1 MLTSFS
7 LRAREAIA
15 HRVLQKEPNPRSL
28 GGVEGS
34 RDPIAPQSVILKAYL
49 SFIRSL
55 ECNGWHD
62 VEDEC
67 SKSAHKRARID
78 DPNNDWSKEISSLN
92 TPYGGQQQT
101 DGLLH
106 EEISTHRKN
115 IFNETWRALFKS
127 RWPHGIKQITA
138 SSEDGEAKYVCNRHS
153 KDWQYVYWETH
164 LQNCID
170 EVAAVAVL
178 PTFQGNIGSVKISE
192 GYSCYDHIIKANWT
206 ANSYDNV
213 AERFC
218 LEIASYIN
226 LFFEEL
232 NQKVMYELLS
242 FINNT
247 VVAVSLCY
255 RSQCTLKSACHKLTP
270 CCISQI
276 DGVCKILNQNKE
288 TLISLEFLHCKLSM
302 DLLNDICGSL
312 YTESAHSIMCLSI
325 KSSSILFD
333 QVRHSANGFL
343 SFLASRRSFCSLDVS
358 HSGLEPTFAR
368 MILDTLISS
377 SSNISALELSDN
389 RISGWL
395 APHAAAG
402 SASVCSNSN
411 NCLGLLQVL
420 NLRGN
425 GLGREDAEDLKST
438 FMYMPNLKHLDIS
451 DNPLEDDGVW
461 ALVSYF
467 TEHPEFSVDH
477 MNMENCGISGVGVV
491 GILDGLSM
499 LGKPFRSLSIAHNSL
514 GRSVAV
520 PLSTFLS
527 KCRVQRL
534 NIEATGLGPSGFNDL
549 EKALPSGLALEY
561 LNISKNRGRLST
573 ALFLSKLLVHS
584 PGLVEVDAG
593 YNFMPI
599 ESVSII
605 HAALKASKG
614 KLKRVDLTGNMH
626 LFKSPVISDLDE
638 FHHEGEPIVVLSL
651 SLTSMTPHDDD
662 P

>member
-1 MLTSFS
+1 MRKSES
-7 LRAREAIA
+7 LLLLCTKIVTLNIINGDYDCTNVFELPPDLFDFLVIHLPPLALEKL
-15 HRVLQKEPNPRSL
+15 HKVLNATGQ
-28 GGVEGS
+28 
-34 RDPIAPQSVILKAYL
+34 
-49 SFIRSL
+49 SL

-78 DPNNDWSKEISSLN
+78 DPNNDRK
-92 TPYGGQQQT
+92 
-101 DGLLH
+101 
-106 EEISTHRKN
+106 ISTHRKN

-178 PTFQGNIGSVKISE
+178 PTFQGNIGAVKISDAILE
-192 GYSCYDHIIKANWT
+192 HIGCRKGQDHSAYDYSTLSYHCQQFGCYARYLKLQNVFCAPETCVLLRNSKLHQLVFRGIK
-206 ANSYDNV
+206 S
-213 AERFC
+213 
-218 LEIASYIN
+218 
-226 LFFEEL
+226 
-232 NQKVMYELLS
+232 K
-242 FINNT
+242 
-247 VVAVSLCY
+247 
-255 RSQCTLKSACHKLTP
+255 SQV
-270 CCISQI
+270 
-276 DGVCKILNQNKE
+276 DGICKILNQNKE

-302 DLLNDICGSL
+302 DVLSDICGSL

-325 KSSSILFD
+325 KSSGILFD
-333 QVRHSANGFL
+333 QVCHSPTGFL

-411 NCLGLLQVL
+411 NCLRLLQVL

-438 FMYMPNLKHLDIS
+438 FMYMPNLKRLDIS

-467 TEHPEFSVDH
+467 TEHPEFSVDD

-491 GILDGLSM
+491 GILDGLST

-514 GRSVAV
+514 GRSMAV

-534 NIEATGLGPSGFNDL
+534 NIEATGLGPSGFDDL

-626 LFKSPVISDLDE
+626 LFKSPVISVLDE